1 MKFLDINYYN
11 EILNSLDDGIL
22 TLSKD
27 KKIIFINNKALKL
40 LEISNYNFE
49 EINIFDIFSELEF
62 RLNEL
67 IKTDKQT
74 IENISLSNS
83 KSIFTSDLI
92 KFKSSSDD
100 FGFLLVLKETKKL
113 INTLNKLT
121 TPHAMYVFDS
131 IIGESPQ
138 IKKVIKAAKEI
149 SKSPSTVLITGES
162 GSGKE
167 LLAQSIHNDSFRMC
181 EPFIAVN
188 CGALPKSLIESELFG
203 YEEGS
208 FTGAKK
214 GGRAGKFELAN
225 GGTIFLDEIGEMPLE
240 MQVHLLRVIQE
251 GVITRVGG
259 KTPIKTDVRIIAA
272 TNKDLKEEI
281 KNGRF
286 RSDLYYRLNV
296 IPLHMP
302 ALKDRFGDIPIL
314 LDYFL
319 DIKSKKLNKEIPK
332 ISNRLFKKMIS
343 YCWPGNIRELENC
356 VENIVNLN
364 GETSYEMNFDECVC
378 LKYDNLGNEIVH
390 ICDDENCSTCNI
402 QKDKSDD
409 CQQEVL
415 LSTLLEIEQRT
426 IKNTVDYFN
435 GNMTKAATSL
445 GISRNALY
453 NKMKRYGISK

>member
-1 MKFLDINYYN
+1 
-11 EILNSLDDGIL
+11 
-22 TLSKD
+22 
-27 KKIIFINNKALKL
+27 L
-40 LEISNYNFE
+40 LI
-49 EINIFDIFSELEF
+49 
-62 RLNEL
+62 
-67 IKTDKQT
+67 
-74 IENISLSNS
+74 
-83 KSIFTSDLI
+83 
-92 KFKSSSDD
+92 
-100 FGFLLVLKETKKL
+100 
-113 INTLNKLT
+113 
-121 TPHAMYVFDS
+121 
-131 IIGESPQ
+131 
-138 IKKVIKAAKEI
+138 
-149 SKSPSTVLITGES
+149 
-162 GSGKE
+162 
-167 LLAQSIHNDSFRMC
+167 
-181 EPFIAVN
+181 
-188 CGALPKSLIESELFG
+188 
-203 YEEGS
+203 
-208 FTGAKK
+208 
-214 GGRAGKFELAN
+214 
-225 GGTIFLDEIGEMPLE
+225 IFLDEIGEMPLE

-390 ICDDENCSTCNI
+390 ICDDEYCSTCNI